1 MLMKNPKKLVDCSIV
16 TLTAFLGAPIL
27 FFGFDSVTLMSLTLF
42 VLFPLVC
49 LICGILC
56 GRENG
61 LHLHYPILV
70 ALLFLPTIFLFYD
83 SSVWPFW
90 VTYIM
95 IAFIGLPSATSSSV
109 GIPIP
114 AKADCAKLS
123 ILKKEEDAS
132 DASSLFCCRKRQS
145 CSF

>member
-61 LHLHYPILV
+61 LQLHYP
-70 ALLFLPTIFLFYD
+70 ALTAVLFVPSMLFFFD
-83 SSVWPFW
+83 LSVWPLW
-90 VTYIM
+90 LVYALT
-95 IAFIGLPSATSSSV
+95 AFIGVAV
-109 GIPIP
+109 GYFIQRCNSNRQ
-114 AKADCAKLS
+114 KNGR
-123 ILKKEEDAS
+123 LK
-132 DASSLFCCRKRQS
+132 
-145 CSF
+145 

>member
-1 MLMKNPKKLVDCSIV
+1 MKMQNPKILIDCSI
-16 TLTAFLGAPIL
+16 LT
-27 FFGFDSVTLMSLTLF
+27 LTLF
-42 VLFPLVC
+42 IAMPMIANAVGSMNFLSVILLIGFPLLC

-95 IAFIGLPSATSSSV
+95 IAFIGVAI
-109 GIPIP
+109 GYFIQ
-114 AKADCAKLS
+114 
-123 ILKKEEDAS
+123 
-132 DASSLFCCRKRQS
+132 CRNSNTNSKGRLR
-145 CSF
+145 

>member
-95 IAFIGLPSATSSSV
+95 IAFIGVAIGYFIQRRNSNTNSKGRL
-109 GIPIP
+109 
-114 AKADCAKLS
+114 
-123 ILKKEEDAS
+123 
-132 DASSLFCCRKRQS
+132 R
-145 CSF
+145 

>member
-83 SSVWPFW
+83 SSVWPF
-90 VTYIM
+90 
-95 IAFIGLPSATSSSV
+95 AFIGVAIGYFIQRGNSNTNSKGRL
-109 GIPIP
+109 
-114 AKADCAKLS
+114 
-123 ILKKEEDAS
+123 
-132 DASSLFCCRKRQS
+132 R
-145 CSF
+145 

>member
-70 ALLFLPTIFLFYD
+70 ALLFFAHHFPVL
-83 SSVWPFW
+83 
-90 VTYIM
+90 
-95 IAFIGLPSATSSSV
+95 
-109 GIPIP
+109 
-114 AKADCAKLS
+114 
-123 ILKKEEDAS
+123 
-132 DASSLFCCRKRQS
+132 RQQRVAVLGHL
-145 CSF
+145 

>member
-1 MLMKNPKKLVDCSIV
+1 MKNPKKLVDCSIV

-90 VTYIM
+90 
-95 IAFIGLPSATSSSV
+95 GLYR
-109 GIPIP
+109 GCHRLLHP
-114 AKADCAKLS
+114 AWEFQYQQQRQTALNY
-123 ILKKEEDAS
+123 
-132 DASSLFCCRKRQS
+132 LF
-145 CSF
+145 

>member
-1 MLMKNPKKLVDCSIV
+1 MKNPKKLVDCSIV

-70 ALLFLPTIFLFYD
+70 ALLFLPTIFLFYRQQRVAVFG
-83 SSVWPFW
+83 SSI
-90 VTYIM
+90 IM
-95 IAFIGLPSATSSSV
+95 LPLFGVAIGYFTRV
-109 GIPIP
+109 GIPTQQQRR
-114 AKADCAKLS
+114 LS
-123 ILKKEEDAS
+123 
-132 DASSLFCCRKRQS
+132 
-145 CSF
+145 

>member
-1 MLMKNPKKLVDCSIV
+1 MVQIWYTESYTNNCINLEGEPFAYEKSKETGGLLHRHPDR
-16 TLTAFLGAPIL
+16 FLGAPIL

-95 IAFIGLPSATSSSV
+95 IAFIGVAIGYFIQRGNSNTNSKGRL
-109 GIPIP
+109 
-114 AKADCAKLS
+114 
-123 ILKKEEDAS
+123 
-132 DASSLFCCRKRQS
+132 R
-145 CSF
+145 